1 VLNVAA
7 DKEIGDTIWEV
18 CCWHECSLQLMMEM
32 SDKQHR
38 TMYKKQ
44 CNMQLM
50 RNVTNTSRLVI
61 VFSEPFTVQRCHSE

>member
-1 VLNVAA
+1 
-7 DKEIGDTIWEV
+7 
-18 CCWHECSLQLMMEM
+18 MMEM